1 MPDPIRIEEAF
12 QEAVEAI
19 ETAASFRYIFSCFF
33 SFSSRLEREHLKYQ
47 SYLLQLMD
55 ALPLY
60 TLPVTWSGLDP
71 EQLQSDAKKLEWIS
85 AKIHTDSCDEV
96 IRRLKEV
103 SFLQYICVC
112 EPEKADSI
120 FELLTGFR
128 ILEGMAENVKRT
140 TCSNLAYVQQEIS
153 SCFESNR
160 FSQSAQNTIQR
171 LLGDIREMLSREGNT
186 MLIPVVEEWAL
197 SGDFDFRSR
206 FGRLRRVRLLGSDK
220 NAEQDSIIRH
230 YPVMGAEPVSNVE
243 RSSITSWGR
252 KKAEER
258 SAVLK
263 QSCFTASLHYDIND
277 ASHQGESGSMAVSA
291 MWYTFLLEKADL
303 RERYTLAGDAAM
315 TGDVDE
321 NGAILPIDPEGIE
334 CKTEAAFFSWA
345 NLLTVP
351 AQQLG
356 KFEASLKKLRLKYPD
371 RCLTLIGIENL
382 DGIFYDRRL
391 SRYRVDSRFRHA
403 LKKLKKEKFKTA
415 GLPLIVVLLLII
427 ARLAYGPIDRNPVI
441 VEYEGSLLILKNA
454 SGSTISQIEVG
465 RRSVEYFLN
474 TPSAQR
480 FPRVQLVDITN
491 DGINELFYT
500 SYVDRHMNSESFIRA
515 WSVSG
520 DSLIWEH
527 QVTFEYDYPEQ
538 NAFLNS
544 SMRVREMYILNT
556 HYGEK
561 LVFTSN
567 PSQYFQT
574 LLNVFDLTTGVAE
587 QEFIHPGRIYDMLV
601 VDLNEDGNDEMVLAG
616 VSNAYWKAAITVLE
630 YNKGEIG
637 YAPATVPYRPAGLKL
652 TSPKK
657 YMLIPKTVIADFFEP
672 LQKYNFSSG
681 VNYDPVTR
689 NLFFEVVEGRR
700 ELFDHERDVPV
711 FYYFDSDLSPLGI
724 GTSDTYDVAARDFY
738 LEGKIPF
745 EPDYDYFEA
754 LQDSIQ
760 YWNGEKFVYTEEYFD
775 QQYE

>member
-153 SCFESNR
+153 SCFESNK

-197 SGDFDFRSR
+197 GSDFHFRSR

-252 KKAEER
+252 KKAEEK

-321 NGAILPIDPEGIE
+321 NGAILPIDPGGIE

-391 SRYRVDSRFRHA
+391 SQYRVDSRFRHA

-415 GLPLIVVLLLII
+415 GLPLIVVLLLVI
-427 ARLAYGPIDRNPVI
+427 ARLIVGPVDRNPVALEVAGNTLFLQNQSGI
-441 VEYEGSLLILKNA
+441 NIASFELDESTAMYQESSSNTVHYSLFQLLDLNDDEFNELIYA
-454 SGSTISQIEVG
+454 HRAGDET
-465 RRSVEYFLN
+465 
-474 TPSAQR
+474 
-480 FPRVQLVDITN
+480 VDIP
-491 DGINELFYT
+491 
-500 SYVDRHMNSESFIRA
+500 VVRA

-520 DSLIWEH
+520 DSLIWEKEIA
-527 QVTFEYDYPEQ
+527 FNYDYPKQ
-538 NAFLNS
+538 NLNNDSGLRINEIGVVHTQNGRKIIVNAS
-544 SMRVREMYILNT
+544 SRMYFYSILV
-556 HYGEK
+556 GIDLSSGIIEK
-561 LVFTSN
+561 
-567 PSQYFQT
+567 
-574 LLNVFDLTTGVAE
+574 
-587 QEFIHPGRIYDMLV
+587 EFVHPGRI
-601 VDLNEDGNDEMVLAG
+601 NDVLFIDIDNTG
-616 VSNAYWKAAITVLE
+616 EEIILIGGINNAYWSAFFSMLSYKEMSGYSPIATAEYIPSGPHRAIINDYL
-630 YNKGEIG
+630 
-637 YAPATVPYRPAGLKL
+637 
-652 TSPKK
+652 
-657 YMLIPKTVIADFFEP
+657 LIPKTILGEYFSPVY
-672 LQKYNFSSG
+672 KYNSTDRILFNSSSESIQLLVAEGNTRFSG
-681 VNYDPVTR
+681 EDHPLRV
-689 NLFFEVVEGRR
+689 
-700 ELFDHERDVPV
+700 LFDFDNNLQPV
-711 FYYFDSDLSPLGI
+711 GI
-724 GTSDTYDVAARDFY
+724 GTFDIYDIYVRNLY
-738 LEGKIPF
+738 REGEIPF
-745 EPDYDYFEA
+745 EPDYEYFEA

-760 YWNGEKFVYTEEYFD
+760 YWDGEKFIFTNDYFS
-775 QQYE
+775 Q

>member
-160 FSQSAQNTIQR
+160 FSQYAQKTIQR

-230 YPVMGAEPVSNVE
+230 YPVVGAEPVSNVE

-252 KKAEER
+252 KNAEEK

-303 RERYTLAGDAAM
+303 RERYTLAGDVAM

-321 NGAILPIDPEGIE
+321 NGTILPIDPEGIE
-334 CKTEAAFFSWA
+334 SKTEAAFFSWA
-345 NLLTVP
+345 NLLAVP
-351 AQQLG
+351 AQQL
-356 KFEASLKKLRLKYPD
+356 KEFEDCLKKLKQKYPD
-371 RCLTLIGIENL
+371 RTLTLIGIENL
-382 DGIFYDRRL
+382 DGILYDRRL
-391 SRYRVDSRFRHA
+391 SQYRVDSRFRHA
-403 LKKLKKEKFKTA
+403 IKKLKKEKFKTVA
-415 GLPLIVVLLLII
+415 PPLIVMLLLII
-427 ARLAYGPIDRNPVI
+427 ARLAYGPIDRNPVA
-441 VEYEGSLLILKNA
+441 L
-454 SGSTISQIEVG
+454 EVAG
-465 RRSVEYFLN
+465 NTLFLQN
-474 TPSAQR
+474 QS
-480 FPRVQLVDITN
+480 
-491 DGINELFYT
+491 GINIASFEL
-500 SYVDRHMNSESFIRA
+500 DESTA
-515 WSVSG
+515 MYQ
-520 DSLIWEH
+520 E
-527 QVTFEYDYPEQ
+527 
-538 NAFLNS
+538 S
-544 SMRVREMYILNT
+544 S
-556 HYGEK
+556 
-561 LVFTSN
+561 S
-567 PSQYFQT
+567 
-574 LLNVFDLTTGVAE
+574 
-587 QEFIHPGRIYDMLV
+587 
-601 VDLNEDGNDEMVLAG
+601 
-616 VSNAYWKAAITVLE
+616 
-630 YNKGEIG
+630 
-637 YAPATVPYRPAGLKL
+637 
-652 TSPKK
+652 
-657 YMLIPKTVIADFFEP
+657 
-672 LQKYNFSSG
+672 
-681 VNYDPVTR
+681 
-689 NLFFEVVEGRR
+689 
-700 ELFDHERDVPV
+700 
-711 FYYFDSDLSPLGI
+711 
-724 GTSDTYDVAARDFY
+724 
-738 LEGKIPF
+738 
-745 EPDYDYFEA
+745 
-754 LQDSIQ
+754 
-760 YWNGEKFVYTEEYFD
+760 
-775 QQYE
+775 